1 MYITP
6 FTNLA
11 FPSFSIV
18 GGLQLKDLKVQ
29 PVIFFSSDPNLECCY
44 TALSS
49 VSLALCKSLHI
60 PPWRISPFLA
70 YCVYSVAAVTPWLLP
85 FPNVFTHTKRSYFL
99 ETQSHQSS
107 YTAGY
112 ATWYANK
119 YISQSSVKSKSI
131 KILIQGDRNL

>member
-1 MYITP
+1 MYIMP

-49 VSLALCKSLHI
+49 VSLALCKSLG
-60 PPWRISPFLA
+60 
-70 YCVYSVAAVTPWLLP
+70 T
-85 FPNVFTHTKRSYFL
+85 
-99 ETQSHQSS
+99 
-107 YTAGY
+107 
-112 ATWYANK
+112 
-119 YISQSSVKSKSI
+119 SVKW
-131 KILIQGDRNL
+131 LNLLLTWGHFPSNVTEQADQFAQLG